1 MEERPGNQ
9 EVPAQGERRLLAG
22 DGRLSAE
29 ALRRLCLE
37 AGAQDAGFVEVERD
51 ALSAE
56 REDIL
61 RVYPRTRAVIS
72 IVKSVNRE
80 SVRSPSVAVA
90 DHEFHAVNTELPH
103 AARRIIE
110 GLKAAGVRGVSV
122 PPGFPMDMTR
132 WPGKIWDIAHKP
144 VAVQAGLGHMGIHR
158 VVIHPR
164 LGSQILLGSILIDT
178 AVDRYDRPLEDNPC
192 IRCRL
197 CVSVCPVGAI
207 AKDGEFTFLSCLMHN
222 YHELIG
228 GFQEWVEALAS
239 ARSAGAYRAR
249 FRDSETLMKW
259 QSLTYADAYRC
270 SYCLAVCPAGEGALA
285 SYEPDKKGYV
295 ESVVRPLKEKE
306 EPVYVIPGTAAEK
319 TARTRPGKDIPPVRN
334 TVRPVSIPSFL
345 EGVKLAFNS
354 EAAKG
359 LHLIIAFTFTGKE
372 QAEVTIAITDG
383 KLDVREGHADTADL
397 RVTADS
403 ETWVRMLNEEVSQLR
418 AIITGKLKVKGN
430 PLRMRDFTRCI
441 S

>member
-1 MEERPGNQ
+1 
-9 EVPAQGERRLLAG
+9 
-22 DGRLSAE
+22 
-29 ALRRLCLE
+29 
-37 AGAQDAGFVEVERD
+37 
-51 ALSAE
+51 
-56 REDIL
+56 
-61 RVYPRTRAVIS
+61 
-72 IVKSVNRE
+72 VNRE

-90 DHEFHAVNTELPH
+90 DQEFHAVNTELPH

-110 GLKAAGVRGVSV
+110 SLNAAGVRGVSI

-144 VAVQAGLGHMGIHR
+144 VAVEAGLGHLGLHR

-164 LGSQILLGSILIDT
+164 LGSQILIATLLIDT
-178 AVDRYDRPLEDNPC
+178 AVDHYDQALEENPC

-207 AKDGEFTFLSCLMHN
+207 AKDGDFTFLSCLTHN

-228 GFQEWVEALAS
+228 GFQEWVEILAS
-239 ARSAGAYRAR
+239 ARSSGTYRSR

-270 SYCLAVCPAGEGALA
+270 SYCLAVCPAGDEALA
-285 SYEPDKKGYV
+285 SYEPDKKGYG
-295 ESVVRPLKEKE
+295 ESVVQPLKEKE
-306 EPVYVIPGTAAEK
+306 EPVYVIPGTRAEK
-319 TARTRPGKDIPPVRN
+319 TASTRPGKDVRHVRN
-334 TVRPVSIPSFL
+334 TVRPVSIPTFL
-345 EGVKLAFNS
+345 EGVKLAFNE

-359 LHLIIAFTFTGKE
+359 LRLSIAFTFTGKE
-372 QAEVTIAITDG
+372 QAEATIVITDG
-383 KLDVREGHADTADL
+383 KLAVRDGHADTVDL

-403 ETWVRMLNEEVSQLR
+403 ETWVKMLNEEVSQFR
-418 AIITGKLKVKGN
+418 AILSGKLKVKGN